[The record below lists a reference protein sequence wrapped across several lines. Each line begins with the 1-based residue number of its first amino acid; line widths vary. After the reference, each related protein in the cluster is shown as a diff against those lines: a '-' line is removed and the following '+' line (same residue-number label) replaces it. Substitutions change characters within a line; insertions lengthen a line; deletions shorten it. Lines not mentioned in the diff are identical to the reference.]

1 LKAYRGTVFN
11 HVFRGHYVRTLSLG
25 VLSRPHSDMLN
36 LPFGLLRA
44 CEFPA
49 LRSLQL
55 LFNLHDSTILDL
67 YGDDDMLCD
76 LVLDP
81 FDGADDPT
89 DDERWIL
96 PKGMALALK
105 DVHIGFVE
113 VGDVHGL
120 DRLVGLLG
128 AAFRPGVVHV
138 EMSDKYLDRRRT
150 FELCTASMDPGRDYL
165 ANH

>member
-1 LKAYRGTVFN
+1 
-11 HVFRGHYVRTLSLG
+11 
-25 VLSRPHSDMLN
+25 MLN

-49 LRSLQL
+49 LRTLQL
-55 LFNLHDSTILDL
+55 LFNLHDSTSLDV
-67 YGDDDMLCD
+67 YGDDDMPCD

-81 FDGADDPT
+81 FDADDPT

-96 PKGMALALK
+96 PKGMALALTN
-105 DVHIGFVE
+105 VQIGFVQ
-113 VGDVHGL
+113 VGDVL
-120 DRLVGLLG
+120 DLHRLVGLLG

-138 EMSDKYLDRRRT
+138 EMSDQYSDRRRT
-150 FELCTASMDPGRDYL
+150 FEVCTASVDPGRDYL